1 MSTSVLSSSVRA
13 ASSGARSATPSAA
26 RRRTGIAAS
35 ALAVLFLLFDGG
47 IKLVPIAPVVEAF
60 GQLGWPVALAG
71 TVGLLAIAC
80 TLLYA
85 LPRTAP
91 LGALL
96 LTGYLGGAIA
106 TQVRIGAPT
115 FSLVF
120 PLIVA
125 ALVWGGLLLRD
136 ERVRV
141 LLPTRR

>member
-13 ASSGARSATPSAA
+13 TSSRARSATPSAA

-35 ALAVLFLLFDGG
+35 ALAALFLLFDGG

-85 LPRTAP
+85 IPRTAP

-106 TQVRIGAPT
+106 TQVRIGAPA
-115 FSLVF
+115 FSIAF

-125 ALVWGGLLLRD
+125 ALVWGGLFLRD
-136 ERVRV
+136 ERVGA
-141 LLPTRR
+141 LLRG

>member
-1 MSTSVLSSSVRA
+1 MPTSVLSSSVRA
-13 ASSGARSATPSAA
+13 ASSRVRPAAPSAA

-85 LPRTAP
+85 IPRTAP

-106 TQVRIGAPT
+106 TQVRIGAPA
-115 FSLVF
+115 FSIVF

-125 ALVWGGLLLRD
+125 ALVWGGLFLRD
-136 ERVRV
+136 ERVRA
-141 LLPTRR
+141 LLRG